1 MKTYYDLI
9 DYIYNYLNGNQS
21 INTVTIGDVMDVDLT
36 KQTIFPL
43 AHINVGSVTFDEH
56 IVTFNITVMAMDIVD
71 ESKEDK
77 LSLAKPH
84 LGLDNKQD
92 ILNTMLTVVNGL
104 QSSLRRGGL
113 YDANVEIDSPASASL
128 FEDRFE
134 NLLTGWSMDLAINM
148 PNSDM
153 GLINSDGSTNCQ

>member
-1 MKTYYDLI
+1 MKTYYQLI
-9 DYIYNYLNGNQS
+9 DYIFNYLNGNDS
-21 INTVTIGDVMDVDLT
+21 INTVTIGDIMDVDLA
-36 KQTIFPL
+36 KQTIVPL
-43 AHINVGSVTFDEH
+43 AHINVQSVTFDEYL
-56 IVTFNITVMAMDIVD
+56 VTFNINVIAMDIVNED
-71 ESKEDK
+71 KDDK

-113 YDANVEIDSPASASL
+113 YDANVEIDSPASATL

-134 NLLTGWSMDLAINM
+134 NLMTGWSMNLVVNM
-148 PNSDM
+148 PNNDM
-153 GLINSDGSTNCQ
+153 GLINADGTSDC

>member
-1 MKTYYDLI
+1 MKVYYNLI
-9 DYIYNYLNGNQS
+9 DHLYKYLNGHES
-21 INTVTIGDVMDVDLT
+21 INTVNIGDVLDVDLA

-43 AHINVGSVTFDEH
+43 ANIQVSSVTFDDYV
-56 IVTFNITVMAMDIVD
+56 VTFNVNVIAMDIVD
-71 ESKEDK
+71 EDKEDK
-77 LSLAKPH
+77 QSVADPH

-113 YDANVEIDSPASASL
+113 WDLNVELETSASATL

-134 NLLTGWSMDLAINM
+134 NLLTGWSLSLQIVMAN
-148 PNSDM
+148 NDM
-153 GLINSDGSTNCQ
+153 GLINADGSSNC

>member
-9 DYIYNYLNGNQS
+9 NYIFNYLNGNNS
-21 INTVTIGDVMDVDLT
+21 VNTVTIGDIMDVDLAN
-36 KQTIFPL
+36 QTIFPL

-56 IVTFNITVMAMDIVD
+56 IVTFSINVITMDIVD
-71 ESKEDK
+71 EDKEDK
-77 LSLAKPH
+77 LSSATPH

-113 YDANVEIDSPASASL
+113 YDANVEIDSPASATL

-134 NLLTGWSMDLAINM
+134 NLLTGWSMDLTINM
-148 PNSDM
+148 PNNDI
-153 GLINSDGSTNCQ
+153 GLINADGTSDC

>member
-1 MKTYYDLI
+1 MKTYYQLI
-9 DYIYNYLNGNQS
+9 DYIFNYLNGNDS
-21 INTVTIGDVMDVDLT
+21 INTVTIGDIMDVDLA

-43 AHINVGSVTFDEH
+43 AHINVQSVTFDEYL
-56 IVTFNITVMAMDIVD
+56 VTFNINVIAMDIVNED
-71 ESKEDK
+71 KDDK

-113 YDANVEIDSPASASL
+113 YDANVEIDSPASATL

-134 NLLTGWSMDLAINM
+134 NLMTGWSMNLVVNM
-148 PNSDM
+148 PNNDM
-153 GLINSDGSTNCQ
+153 GLINADGTSDC

>member
-9 DYIYNYLNGNQS
+9 DYIFNYLNGNNS
-21 INTVTIGDVMDVDLT
+21 INTVTIGDIMDVDLA

-43 AHINVGSVTFDEH
+43 AHINVQSVTFDEYL
-56 IVTFNITVMAMDIVD
+56 VTFNINVIAMDIVNED
-71 ESKEDK
+71 KDDK

-92 ILNTMLTVVNGL
+92 ILNTMLTVINGL

-113 YDANVEIDSPASASL
+113 YDANVEIDSPASATL

-134 NLLTGWSMDLAINM
+134 SLMTGWSMNLVINM
-148 PNSDM
+148 PNNDM
-153 GLINSDGSTNCQ
+153 GLINADGTSDC

>member
-9 DYIYNYLNGNQS
+9 DYIFNYLNGNNS
-21 INTVTIGDVMDVDLT
+21 INTVTIGDIMEVDLA

-43 AHINVGSVTFDEH
+43 AHINVQSVTFDEYL
-56 IVTFNITVMAMDIVD
+56 VTFNINVIAMDIVNED
-71 ESKEDK
+71 KDDK

-92 ILNTMLTVVNGL
+92 ILNTMLTVINGL

-113 YDANVEIDSPASASL
+113 YDANVEIDSPASATL

-134 NLLTGWSMDLAINM
+134 SLMTGWSMNLVINM
-148 PNSDM
+148 PNNDM
-153 GLINSDGSTNCQ
+153 GLINADGTSDC

>member
-1 MKTYYDLI
+1 MKTYYDII
-9 DYIYNYLNGNQS
+9 DYIYNYLNGNNS
-21 INTVTIGDVMDVDLT
+21 INTVTIGDVMDVDLAN
-36 KQTIFPL
+36 QTIFPL
-43 AHINVGSVTFDEH
+43 SHINVQSVTFDEY
-56 IVTFNITVMAMDIVD
+56 IVTFNINIVAMDIVD
-71 ESKEDK
+71 EDKSDK

-113 YDANVEIDSPASASL
+113 NDASVELDTPASATL

-134 NLLTGWSMDLAINM
+134 NLLTGWSMDLTINM
-148 PNSDM
+148 PNNDM
-153 GLINSDGSTNCQ
+153 GLINADGTSNC

>member
-1 MKTYYDLI
+1 MKTYYQLI
-9 DYIYNYLNGNQS
+9 DYIFNYLNGNNS
-21 INTVTIGDVMDVDLT
+21 INTVTIGDIMEVDLA

-43 AHINVGSVTFDEH
+43 AHINVQSVTFEEYL
-56 IVTFNITVMAMDIVD
+56 VTFNINVIAMDIVNED
-71 ESKEDK
+71 KDDK
-77 LSLAKPH
+77 LSLEKPH

-113 YDANVEIDSPASASL
+113 YDANVEIDSPASATL

-134 NLLTGWSMDLAINM
+134 NLMTGWSMNLVVNM
-148 PNSDM
+148 PNNDM
-153 GLINSDGSTNCQ
+153 GLINADGTSDC